1 MAPLAFVNG
10 ELLAAD
16 QAVLSVFDH
25 GLVVGDGVFE
35 TVLVR
40 HGRPVLLGRHLER
53 LAASAAGLGLEPPD
67 PAVVTAAAEQ
77 VLGSEELALGRLR
90 ITYTA
95 GPGPLGSGRRA
106 VPRSLVVLAEAADPA
121 PASCRVA
128 VVPWTRNERGALAG
142 LKTTSYAEN
151 ARALAWAAGQGADE
165 AIFANTAGNLC
176 EGTGS
181 NVFVVLRRSER
192 DGAGEGGAGEGGAGD
207 AEVLTPPLTAG
218 CLAGVTR
225 SLALQCGA
233 SEGNVAIDDFR
244 AEHLLEAFLTST
256 VRGVQPIAA
265 IDGAALASCPGPATA
280 AIAERFDK
288 LRAEG

>member
-1 MAPLAFVNG
+1 VAPLAFVNG
-10 ELLAAD
+10 RLVAPEL
-16 QAVLSVFDH
+16 AVLSVFDH

-40 HGRPVLLGRHLER
+40 DGRPVLLDRHLDR
-53 LAASAAGLGLEPPD
+53 LAASARGLGLEPPD
-67 PAVVTAAAEQ
+67 RAEVTAAATQ
-77 VLGSEELALGRLR
+77 VLGSELLVLGKLR

-95 GPGPLGSGRRA
+95 GLGPLGSGRYAGRQ
-106 VPRSLVVLAEAADPA
+106 SLVVLAEPADP
-121 PASCRVA
+121 PPPSTRVA

-151 ARALAWAAGQGADE
+151 ARALAWAVEQGAEE

-181 NVFVVLRRSER
+181 NVFVVLGSS
-192 DGAGEGGAGEGGAGD
+192 GVGEGDEDEGED
-207 AEVLTPPLTAG
+207 DVLTPPLSAG

-225 SLALQCGA
+225 GLALQCGA
-233 SEGNVAIDDFR
+233 REGNVAIDDFR
-244 AEHLLEAFLTST
+244 AEYVREAFLTST

-265 IDGAALASCPGPATA
+265 IDGAPLASCPGPMTA
-280 AIAERFDK
+280 AIAERFEK
-288 LRAEG
+288 LRAEA